1 MAKFSAQPP
10 DFSVKTSERYLDDD
24 KQVRYRSS
32 FIGVAWKN
40 TDEKGEERINL
51 KLHALPVNGEL
62 VLWNY
67 QPRDAEI
74 EQAPKPRPKS
84 G

>member
-10 DFSVKTSERYLDDD
+10 DFSAKTSEKYLDDD

-62 VLWNY
+62 VLWKY

-74 EQAPKPRPKS
+74 EQAPKARAKS